1 MSGQSPL
8 IFVSYAH
15 GDLDFVSRLAHDLQ
29 RVGVTIW
36 QDKKDIRV
44 GVDWSRE
51 AERGIKNCTSV
62 LVVLSPKSVES
73 DHVRAELLYAK
84 EKQKH
89 IIPVLYEKC
98 TLPLL
103 LVGLQYVDLTGR
115 NYYQGVLR
123 IADSARKTITNI
135 NKLSSV
141 QLVGGEKTERRNFH
155 LSWKLS
161 LRRFSASFSV
171 ALMGILAI
179 YFVMSQI
186 EKRPIEIPAEP
197 PAPIPQR
204 AESPAS
210 IPERTEPP
218 ASIPERTEPP
228 ASIPE
233 RAEPPA
239 PIPKRAQPPAPIKA
253 ERTEPTAKE
262 AGRAEPPR
270 VPAESSR
277 IRANTTKEIA
287 RYLSLARQYHERGA
301 YDEALSELN
310 AAYKLDSTSD
320 EVAADIER
328 TKRACNA
335 EKTLGRTD
343 LKC

>member
-73 DHVRAELLYAK
+73 DHVRAELLYAR

-123 IADSARKTITNI
+123 IADSARKPITNI

-141 QLVGGEKTERRNFH
+141 QLIGGEKTERRNFH

-161 LRRFSASFSV
+161 FRRFSASFSV

-197 PAPIPQR
+197 PA
-204 AESPAS
+204 S

-218 ASIPERTEPP
+218 AP
-228 ASIPE
+228 IPE

-253 ERTEPTAKE
+253 ERTEPTTKKQA
-262 AGRAEPPR
+262 
-270 VPAESSR
+270 VPNHLECLPNLPESVQTPLR
-277 IRANTTKEIA
+277 K
-287 RYLSLARQYHERGA
+287 LRGISA
-301 YDEALSELN
+301 
-310 AAYKLDSTSD
+310 
-320 EVAADIER
+320 
-328 TKRACNA
+328 
-335 EKTLGRTD
+335 
-343 LKC
+343 

>member
-15 GDLDFVSRLAHDLQ
+15 GDLEFVSRLAHDLN

-62 LVVLSPKSVES
+62 LVVLSPKSAES
-73 DHVRAELLYAK
+73 DHVRAELLYAR

-98 TLPLL
+98 TVPLL
-103 LVGLQYVDLTGR
+103 LVGLQYVDLTGH

-123 IADSARKTITNI
+123 IADSARQPITNI

-155 LSWKLS
+155 LAWKLS
-161 LRRFSASFSV
+161 FRHFSAAFSV
-171 ALMGILAI
+171 TLVGILAVYLVLSHVQELSNKSVSAPVASAPTVSTPAVSAPVTSVASPPTVSAPDI
-179 YFVMSQI
+179 GVSPPKVEVKPVPKSTPQI
-186 EKRPIEIPAEP
+186 PSK
-197 PAPIPQR
+197 
-204 AESPAS
+204 
-210 IPERTEPP
+210 
-218 ASIPERTEPP
+218 
-228 ASIPE
+228 
-233 RAEPPA
+233 
-239 PIPKRAQPPAPIKA
+239 
-253 ERTEPTAKE
+253 TAKE
-262 AGRAEPPR
+262 SVE
-270 VPAESSR
+270 VKPAFKSTPL
-277 IRANTTKEIA
+277 TTAKTTTEIA
-287 RYLSLARQYHERGA
+287 RYLSLASGYRERGA
-301 YDEALSELN
+301 YDEALAQLS
-310 AAYKLDSTSD
+310 AAKELDSTNN
-320 EVAADIER
+320 EVAAEIER
-328 TKRACNA
+328 TRRACNA
-335 EKTLGRTD
+335 EKRLGRGD

>member
-15 GDLDFVSRLAHDLQ
+15 EDSDFVSRLAHDLHQ
-29 RVGVTIW
+29 VGVTIW

-51 AERGIKNCTSV
+51 AEKGIKNCTSV
-62 LVVLSPKSVES
+62 LVVVSPKSVES
-73 DHVRAELLYAK
+73 DHVRAELLYAR

-103 LVGLQYVDLTGR
+103 LFGLQYVDLTGR

-186 EKRPIEIPAEP
+186 EKRPTEIPAEP
-197 PAPIPQR
+197 PAPIPER

-210 IPERTEPP
+210 IPE
-218 ASIPERTEPP
+218 
-228 ASIPE
+228 
-233 RAEPPA
+233 
-239 PIPKRAQPPAPIKA
+239 RAQPPAPIKA
-253 ERTEPTAKE
+253 ERAEPTAKE

-270 VPAESSR
+270 MPAESSR

-301 YDEALSELN
+301 YVEALSELN

-320 EVAADIER
+320 EVAAEIER

>member
-62 LVVLSPKSVES
+62 LVVLSSKSVES
-73 DHVRAELLYAK
+73 DHVRAELLYAR

-103 LVGLQYVDLTGR
+103 LVGLQYVDLTGH

-123 IADSARKTITNI
+123 IADSARKPITNI
-135 NKLSSV
+135 NTLASV

-197 PAPIPQR
+197 PA
-204 AESPAS
+204 S

-218 ASIPERTEPP
+218 AQIPERAESP

-239 PIPKRAQPPAPIKA
+239 PIAKRAQPPAPMKA
-253 ERTEPTAKE
+253 ERSEPTAKE
-262 AGRAEPPR
+262 VGRDEPPR

-310 AAYKLDSTSD
+310 AAHKLDSTSD
-320 EVAADIER
+320 EVVAEIER

>member
-73 DHVRAELLYAK
+73 DHVRAELLYAR

-103 LVGLQYVDLTGR
+103 LVGLQYVDLTGH

-123 IADSARKTITNI
+123 IADSARKPITNI
-135 NKLSSV
+135 NKLSGV
-141 QLVGGEKTERRNFH
+141 QLVGGEKKTERRNFH

-161 LRRFSASFSV
+161 FRRFSAIFSV

-179 YFVMSQI
+179 YFVMSKI

-204 AESPAS
+204 AES
-210 IPERTEPP
+210 
-218 ASIPERTEPP
+218 P

-270 VPAESSR
+270 MPAESSR

-310 AAYKLDSTSD
+310 AAHKLDSTSD

>member
-1 MSGQSPL
+1 
-8 IFVSYAH
+8 
-15 GDLDFVSRLAHDLQ
+15 FVSRLAHDLQ

-36 QDKKDIRV
+36 QGKKDICV

-51 AERGIKNCTSV
+51 GERGIKNCTSV
-62 LVVLSPKSVES
+62 LVVFSPKSVES
-73 DHVRAELLYAK
+73 DYVRAELFYPK
-84 EKQKH
+84 KKQKT
-89 IIPVLYEKC
+89 IIPLLYEKC

-171 ALMGILAI
+171 ALMGILAV
-179 YFVMSQI
+179 YFVRPQI
-186 EKRPIEIPAEP
+186 ENRPMQIPAEP
-197 PAPIPQR
+197 PAPT
-204 AESPAS
+204 
-210 IPERTEPP
+210 PERAEPP

-233 RAEPPA
+233 RAEPTA

-253 ERTEPTAKE
+253 ER
-262 AGRAEPPR
+262 
-270 VPAESSR
+270 
-277 IRANTTKEIA
+277 
-287 RYLSLARQYHERGA
+287 
-301 YDEALSELN
+301 
-310 AAYKLDSTSD
+310 
-320 EVAADIER
+320 
-328 TKRACNA
+328 
-335 EKTLGRTD
+335 
-343 LKC
+343 